1 MSSHF
6 WHLQR
11 IALVNLWSMLIGMGS
26 ALVVDIDATCNSAG
40 ISLVVLYEFLKRIW
54 LASISLDTLNNA
66 LATYGA
72 IIWYIVVH
80 TRVCLRA
87 EHTTVVHIATLI
99 NIYDVAV
106 TVVEDEMAPA
116 YTVHL
121 ASKLKVVEPTK

>member
-26 ALVVDIDATCNSAG
+26 ALVVDIDTTCNSAG

-66 LATYGA
+66 LATYSA
-72 IIWYIVVH
+72 IILY
-80 TRVCLRA
+80 R
-87 EHTTVVHIATLI
+87 
-99 NIYDVAV
+99 
-106 TVVEDEMAPA
+106 
-116 YTVHL
+116 HL
-121 ASKLKVVEPTK
+121 MHQAS